1 MRTLWYQVLEKCLCI
16 CLGKNVDDNEV
27 RNFNNITVKSSKEV
41 YFRDKDR
48 KQPKFEQ
55 PHKIN
60 MQENRLKVMCSSEN
74 NF

>member
-48 KQPKFEQ
+48 K
-55 PHKIN
+55 
-60 MQENRLKVMCSSEN
+60 
-74 NF
+74 